1 VISPES
7 AETLVNSLR
16 ERAVFLSGAESCT
29 GGLVAAAIT
38 AIPGS
43 SEAFLGCVVAYSES
57 AKSAL
62 LGVKP
67 EILAAQGA
75 VSEACVKAMA
85 EAALGRFNA
94 DIAYAISGIAGP
106 GGGGPEQPVG
116 TVWTAYAT
124 TNDTL
129 TELLSLAGDR
139 DHIRARCADIVLHR
153 LDALVRERFMLD
165 NPAHRGVS
173 LS

>member
-1 VISPES
+1 MTGFYG
-7 AETLVNSLR
+7 ADALVDALR
-16 ERAVFLSGAESCT
+16 ERGALLAGAESCT

-43 SEAFLGCVVAYSES
+43 SEAFLGCVVSYGDS
-57 AKSAL
+57 AKRSL
-62 LGVKP
+62 LGVP
-67 EILAAQGA
+67 AELLASQGA

-85 EAALGRFNA
+85 EGARERFGA
-94 DIAYAISGIAGP
+94 GIAYAISGIAGP
-106 GGGGPEQPVG
+106 GGGSPEKPVG
-116 TVWTAYAT
+116 TVWTAYSMKGE
-124 TNDTL
+124 TL
-129 TELLSLAGDR
+129 AELLSLDGNR
-139 DHIRARCADIVLHR
+139 EQIRARCATIVLRR